1 MDNKKNIAHWF
12 IFGVVV
18 LVSFGVIQK
27 SVNVTSAEIDKVNKD
42 IAQMQAVTGET
53 MNKNPLLANTP
64 ASSTIGAPV
73 NTNKQKTMEEN
84 KKITTAILKTNYG
97 EIEIALREETP
108 VTTANFIKLAQEG
121 FYNGTRFHRV
131 IQGFMIQ
138 GGDPLSKD
146 VSMKSRWGTGGPEYK
161 FKDEIIATD
170 RAMPQG
176 SLAMANAG
184 PGTNGS
190 QFFIVTA
197 AEGTD
202 FLLPKHTL
210 FGKVTRGL
218 DVALAIEKVET
229 EMPRVLDRPVK
240 DVIIEEIVLR

>member
-1 MDNKKNIAHWF
+1 MKQTNLAHWF
-12 IFGVVV
+12 IFVGAV

-27 SVNVTSAEIDKVNKD
+27 SINVTNAEIDKVN
-42 IAQMQAVTGET
+42 AELVQMEKVTGQKID
-53 MNKNPLLANTP
+53 KNALLANKNT
-64 ASSTIGAPV
+64 SSTIGAP
-73 NTNKQKTMEEN
+73 TNINKEKTMEET
-84 KKITTAILKTNYG
+84 KKITRAILKTNYG
-97 EIEIALREETP
+97 EIEVILRAETP

-131 IQGFMIQ
+131 IQDFMIQ

-146 VSMKSRWGTGGPEYK
+146 VAMKSRWGTGGPDYR

-170 RAMPQG
+170 RAMPRG

-197 AEGTD
+197 EAGTD

-210 FGKVTRGL
+210 FGTVTRGL
-218 DVALAIEKVET
+218 DVVLAIEKVET
-229 EMPRVLDRPVK
+229 EMPGRLDRPVK
-240 DVIIEEIVLR
+240 DVILEEVVLK